1 MALPTTDTELFHF
14 SPCLPAWTTVTT
26 FSPAS
31 LLPHLMLYN
40 PFSRVHFCAISQ
52 YYATHIIPILL
63 THTQSSLHIHN
74 THTIPWLKILKWPMQ
89 LAWVCVYSL
98 SHGQLFATPWSI
110 APQILC
116 GILQARILEWVAI
129 LFSRGSSLSRNWTSD
144 SLPSKPLVSPTA
156 LRIKS
161 KFSPF

>member
-1 MALPTTDTELFHF
+1 MALPTTDTGLFHF
-14 SPCLPAWTTVTT
+14 FPRLPAWTTMTT

-52 YYATHIIPILL
+52 YYATHIIPILP

-74 THTIPWLKILKWPMQ
+74 THTIPWLKILTWPMQ
-89 LAWVCVYSL
+89 LAWVRAYSL

-110 APQILC
+110 APRILC

-129 LFSRGSSLSRNWTSD
+129 PFSRGSSLPRN
-144 SLPSKPLVSPTA
+144 
-156 LRIKS
+156 
-161 KFSPF
+161 